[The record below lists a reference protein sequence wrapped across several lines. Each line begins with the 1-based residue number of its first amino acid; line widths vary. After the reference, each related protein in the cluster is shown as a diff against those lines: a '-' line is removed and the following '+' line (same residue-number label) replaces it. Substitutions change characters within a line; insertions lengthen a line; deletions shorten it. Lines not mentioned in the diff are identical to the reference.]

1 MVREVKYEGMDSAR
15 KDHVS
20 VAVRFRPMSE
30 REYER
35 GDREVWE
42 CHGQEVGIVDA
53 DAGGMV
59 TKFAYDHVFDGGAS
73 NGEVFAEVASPV
85 VAAALDGINGTI
97 FAYGV
102 TSSGKTHTMMG
113 SREVPGIVPQAMQQI
128 FASIARQGG
137 RTEYT
142 LRLSMMEIYNE
153 VLNDLLDPARTNLKL
168 REDPKRGILV
178 DGICEEAI
186 VSTEHALQVIH
197 RGNENRKTAAT
208 AFNEGSSRSHT
219 ILRLMLN
226 LIDLAGSESAR
237 AELHKTQRMEGS
249 FINKSLLTLGTVI
262 HKLAEGKAAHVPYR
276 DSKLTRLLQ
285 SSLTGTGAKIAVVC
299 TITPAST
306 QAEETHNTLKFAS
319 RAKKIAVTAKRNE
332 VMDQSSLIQRYQQEI
347 GTLRAQLDVVMRER
361 GGLPLHDPMSPQVL
375 ALQERLHEEH
385 AALEAREAD
394 LEAMRQR
401 IASLAKCVLDGV
413 AAGTHLEARLI
424 AAAGGIEA
432 DEEEGDASDLT
443 NTLPS
448 PAINVA
454 LALRD
459 ASAPAA
465 GVLIPSQE
473 LVRRGQRLAAAQ
485 AKSSEAALLRAQVGA
500 LAEELARRESLLRS
514 VRGLAADGR
523 GAAAGD
529 DEDVT
534 MQIMLAERE
543 FLQAQLHSSDEHS
556 DRLARALERMRLQL
570 AAARGV
576 APDAVGYGLD
586 DEEEDEEASAGV
598 ASAARGLRRGYD
610 HVLAEKVL
618 AMESKVSAAIDALR
632 QKEEQISSQRAVL
645 SSLAG
650 LEDRIQGQLAE
661 VTGENGELRAENAN
675 LRREMERLEALNNH
689 VQGYYLD
696 DLSHAELSE
705 LIGTLTQAVE
715 RVRITVQLRRLA
727 RGKRNSASLLS
738 GSPAPS
744 GGMSREAMRAALQEL
759 QLGSPS
765 ASLTIS
771 NGRSVPAEA

>member
-1 MVREVKYEGMDSAR
+1 M
-15 KDHVS
+15 
-20 VAVRFRPMSE
+20 
-30 REYER
+30 
-35 GDREVWE
+35 
-42 CHGQEVGIVDA
+42 DA

-73 NGEVFAEVASPV
+73 NGEVFDEVASPV

-153 VLNDLLDPARTNLKL
+153 VLNDLLDPSRTNLKL

-219 ILRLMLN
+219 ILRLMVEARDRPGANTDPSFRGRRTFSQLN

-432 DEEEGDASDLT
+432 DEEEGDASDVT
-443 NTLPS
+443 HTVPS

-465 GVLIPSQE
+465 GVLIPSEE

-500 LAEELARRESLLRS
+500 LAEELAHRESLLRS

-523 GAAAGD
+523 GAAAGE

-727 RGKRNSASLLS
+727 RGKRN
-738 GSPAPS
+738 
-744 GGMSREAMRAALQEL
+744 R
-759 QLGSPS
+759 
-765 ASLTIS
+765 
-771 NGRSVPAEA
+771 